1 MPDKIDSIMD
11 IPSIEMEANRF
22 KEILKDMRE
31 EMNKTREVI
40 AKLREEN
47 SLLTSEFKAK
57 QNGNVG

>member
-11 IPSIEMEANRF
+11 IPSIEMEASRF